1 MIMVINKERKRKGG
15 DCMTLEMILQF
26 MLLSGIFFVVIAY
39 HNRAITIPYDNTIKL
54 ESVRQSFLIVVIIL
68 FVLFSF
74 PLQKQKTFSESKV
87 VQWIAQQVASQ
98 ATAEE
103 LTKGITY
110 QYGKTEIVYYSQ
122 EDARWKNEKYGK
134 TDVISE
140 TGCGPTCLA
149 MVISTFTDTTVNPKQ
164 MADWSYQNGYCAEG
178 SGSYHTLIENAFVSF
193 GLQVEQVNVLQGQ
206 KIADA
211 LSNGDLVIALMGKG
225 TFTSSGH
232 FIVLTGMTEEGEVYV
247 ADPKSEQR
255 SQQTYPFGLILSEAK
270 GEGAFW
276 IIHKK

>member
-1 MIMVINKERKRKGG
+1 M
-15 DCMTLEMILQF
+15 
-26 MLLSGIFFVVIAY
+26 
-39 HNRAITIPYDNTIKL
+39 
-54 ESVRQSFLIVVIIL
+54 
-68 FVLFSF
+68 
-74 PLQKQKTFSESKV
+74 
-87 VQWIAQQVASQ
+87 
-98 ATAEE
+98 
-103 LTKGITY
+103 
-110 QYGKTEIVYYSQ
+110 
-122 EDARWKNEKYGK
+122 
-134 TDVISE
+134 
-140 TGCGPTCLA
+140 
-149 MVISTFTDTTVNPKQ
+149 
-164 MADWSYQNGYCAEG
+164 
-178 SGSYHTLIENAFVSF
+178 IENAFVSF